1 VDQPGTN
8 TLQAETQ
15 STPQRRLDS
24 WKEIAAWLN
33 RDVTT
38 VQRWEKREG
47 MPVHRHAHQK
57 RGSVYA
63 LTTELDSWLAS
74 RKHTTEEIAEEST
87 VDSSPPHGPAEPAEN
102 SPSRHRWFLF
112 TVVVLALVAA
122 FAWLGWHR
130 FAAPPPPQKIRSL
143 AVLPLRN
150 FSGDPSQDYLADG
163 MTEALID
170 RLAGIRD
177 LHVTSHTSV
186 MRFAN
191 LQLSV
196 PEIARALHVDAVV
209 EGSVI
214 RDGNRIRVS
223 AQLIRGS
230 TDQHFWSETYDREF
244 RDVLALES
252 DLASSIAEKVEVT
265 VTGAEHRR
273 IAQVRPVAPEVYESY
288 LKGLFALHS
297 GNTPSDIERSIG
309 YFNDATTRDSTF
321 APAFLGKAEAYSV
334 LGTVFVGAP
343 PAQTRPSIVSSARQ
357 ALVLDPDSARAHVLL
372 ANVLQ
377 EQWQWTDAADE
388 YRHALELNPNDADA
402 HAGFALWLVCQG
414 RTAEAVAAIRE
425 ARALDP
431 VGISGVSVAWI
442 LFLSR
447 RFDDAA
453 RELHSILAA
462 QPDSPWGLWY
472 LGFVLNAKQ
481 QPQEA
486 IAPLEKAASLTHRNP
501 AVLAILIRAYAHH
514 GRRAEALRLL
524 AEMQQRSRTGYVP
537 AGTFVN
543 AYLGLGDNEQA
554 FVWLDRAAAE
564 QSNIVQFLKVH
575 PYFDPLRSDH
585 RFADLERRV
594 GLDQHP

>member
-1 VDQPGTN
+1 VDQPGTD
-8 TLQAETQ
+8 TLQAEKQ
-15 STPQRRLDS
+15 SAPQMRLDS

-38 VQRWEKREG
+38 AQRWEKREG

-63 LTTELDSWLAS
+63 LTSELDSWLAS
-74 RKHTTEEIAEEST
+74 RKLPTEEAGEEAA
-87 VDSSPPHGPAEPAEN
+87 VDLSPARVRTEPAGN
-102 SPSRHRWFLF
+102 PRTGHSWILF
-112 TVVVLALVAA
+112 AVVVFALVAA
-122 FAWLGWHR
+122 FGWLGWHR
-130 FAAPPPPQKIRSL
+130 FAASSPPQKIRSL

-163 MTEALID
+163 ITEALIG

-177 LHVTSHTSV
+177 LHVVSHTSV
-186 MRFAN
+186 MRFRDP
-191 LQLSV
+191 QLSV

-230 TDQHFWSETYDREF
+230 TDQHFWSDTYDREF

-265 VTGAEHRR
+265 VTGEEQRR
-273 IAQVRPVAPEVYESY
+273 IAQGRPVAPEVYESY
-288 LKGLFALHS
+288 LKGVFALDTS
-297 GNTPSDIERSIG
+297 NSPSDIERSIG
-309 YFNDATTRDSTF
+309 YFDDATARDSTF
-321 APAFLGKAEAYSV
+321 APAFLGKAEAYTA
-334 LGTVFVGAP
+334 LGTVFVGV
-343 PAQTRPSIVSSARQ
+343 PAAETRPSVISAARR
-357 ALVLDPDSARAHVLL
+357 ALALDPDSAHAHVLL

-377 EQWQWTDAADE
+377 EQWHWAEAADE
-388 YRHALELNPNDADA
+388 YRQALELNPNDADA
-402 HAGFALWLVCQG
+402 HAGFALWLVCEG
-414 RTAEAVAAIRE
+414 RTEEAVAGIRA

-442 LFLSR
+442 LFLSH
-447 RFDDAA
+447 RFDEAA
-453 RELHSILAA
+453 RELQSILGA
-462 QPDSPWGLWY
+462 QPDSPLGLWY
-472 LGFVLNAKQ
+472 LGFVLNARQ
-481 QPQEA
+481 QPHDA
-486 IAPLEKAASLTHRNP
+486 IAPLERAASLTNRNP
-501 AVLAILIRAYAHH
+501 AVLAILMRAYAHD
-514 GRRAEALRLL
+514 GRRGDALRLL

-537 AGTFVN
+537 AGAFVN

-585 RFADLERRV
+585 RFAELERRV
-594 GLDQHP
+594 GLE